1 MIGAPDVKS
10 LLSPLVSRILLSALA
25 ILATIRYGFGIYAWQ
40 AANALEKPT
49 YTILRR
55 LANGVE
61 IRRYD
66 PYLIAETVVDKPGF
80 RESTGQGFNSCA
92 RYIFGGNKARNA
104 GGGGGGFLGGI
115 GAKSDDQSEKM
126 AMTAPVRV
134 AGTSTSSTISSEK
147 MAMTSP
153 VRVAGGGMG
162 KTRVS
167 FVIGSKYNLKTVP
180 RPLDRNVRLKEV
192 PSHILAARTF
202 NGPPPKDERVDQER
216 SKIEEALEGADIKV
230 STKVGGETLVY
241 GYHDPFITPNLLRK
255 NEVAVMVD
263 PSTIGRKE

>member
-1 MIGAPDVKS
+1 MIGATADVKS
-10 LLSPLVSRILLSALA
+10 LLSPLVSKVLLSALA
-25 ILATIRYGFGIYAWQ
+25 ILATVRYGFGIYAWQ

-61 IRRYD
+61 LRRYD
-66 PYLIAETVVDKPGF
+66 SYLIAETVVEKPGF

-92 RYIFGGNKARNA
+92 KYIFGGNKARNA
-104 GGGGGGFLGGI
+104 GGGFLGI
-115 GAKSDDQSEKM
+115 GAKSEDQSEKM

-134 AGTSTSSTISSEK
+134 SGTSAPTSEK

-153 VRVAGGGMG
+153 VRVAGGTG

-180 RPLDRNVRLKEV
+180 KPLDKNVRLKEV

-202 NGPPPKDERVDQER
+202 NGPPPKDERVAKER
-216 SKIEEALEGADIKV
+216 AKIEEALEGADMKV
-230 STKVGGETLVY
+230 SGNGETMVY

-263 PSTIGRKE
+263 PGSVVE

>member
-1 MIGAPDVKS
+1 MKS
-10 LLSPLVSRILLSALA
+10 LLSPLVSKILLSALA

-49 YTILRR
+49 YTILRQQ

-61 IRRYD
+61 LRRYD
-66 PYLIAETVVDKPGF
+66 PYLIAETTVDKPGF

-92 RYIFGGNKARNA
+92 KYIFGGNRARNA
-104 GGGGGGFLGGI
+104 GGGFLGI

-134 AGTSTSSTISSEK
+134 SGTSTPTSEK

-153 VRVAGGGMG
+153 VRVAGGGTS

-167 FVIGSKYNLKTVP
+167 FVIGSKYNLKNVP
-180 RPLDRNVRLKEV
+180 KPLDKNVRLKEV

-202 NGPPPKDERVDQER
+202 NGPPPKDERVAKER
-216 SKIEEALEGADIKV
+216 AMIEEVLEGADLKV
-230 STKVGGETLVY
+230 SGDGETMVY

-263 PSTIGRKE
+263 SSSVVE

>member
-25 ILATIRYGFGIYAWQ
+25 ILATIRYGFGLYAWQ

-61 IRRYD
+61 LRRYD
-66 PYLIAETVVDKPGF
+66 SYLIAETVVDKPGF

-104 GGGGGGFLGGI
+104 GGVGGFLGI
-115 GAKSDDQSEKM
+115 GAKSEDQNEKM

-134 AGTSTSSTISSEK
+134 AGTSSTTSSEK

-153 VRVAGGGMG
+153 VRVAGGAD

-167 FVIGSKYNLKTVP
+167 FVIGSKYNLQNVP

-202 NGPPPKDERVDQER
+202 NGPPPKDDRVEKER

-230 STKVGGETLVY
+230 STKDGGETLVY

-263 PSTIGRKE
+263 PSSVE

>member
-10 LLSPLVSRILLSALA
+10 LLSPLVSRILLSALT
-25 ILATIRYGFGIYAWQ
+25 ILATIRYGFGLYAWQ

-61 IRRYD
+61 LRRYD
-66 PYLIAETVVDKPGF
+66 PYLIAETVVEKPGF

-92 RYIFGGNKARNA
+92 RYIFGGNKISRNA

-134 AGTSTSSTISSEK
+134 AGTSSTNEK

-153 VRVAGGGMG
+153 VRVAGGTGGTG

-180 RPLDRNVRLKEV
+180 RPLDRTVRLKEV

-202 NGPPPKDERVDQER
+202 NGPPPKDERVEQER

-230 STKVGGETLVY
+230 STKDGGETLVY

-263 PSTIGRKE
+263 PSTIERK